1 MNSQTELLATRLRD
15 SRGKR
20 VIFVSHCILNE
31 NTRYLGGAFAAGALT
46 SILPNI
52 LESGIGI
59 IQMKCPEQVAW
70 GGIHKKYMWLSLKS
84 ESVFLQMLKS
94 VLFPLFLMYT
104 RFRYRR
110 LARSVAQEISD
121 YVNSGYEVVGIL
133 GVDGSPSC
141 GVHSTLDLGKSFHYF
156 NSISPH
162 SIERRKMNDALYS
175 YCLRSGQGI
184 FVTELKRA
192 LHILGIHPK
201 FHAHDI
207 VAEMEGKPILALRP
221 EVGDADSL

>member
-1 MNSQTELLATRLRD
+1 MNKQADLLATRLRD

-59 IQMKCPEQVAW
+59 IQMKCPEQVSW

-84 ESVFLQMLKS
+84 ESVFLQMLKP

-104 RFRYRR
+104 RLRYRS
-110 LARSVAQEISD
+110 LARSVAREISD

-141 GVHSTLDLGKSFHYF
+141 GVHSTLDLKKSFHYF
-156 NSISPH
+156 NSVSPQL
-162 SIERRKMNDALYS
+162 IERRPMNEALYS
-175 YCLRSGQGI
+175 HCLRSGQGI

-192 LHILGIHPK
+192 LHILGIDLK

-207 VAEMEGKPILALRP
+207 VAEMKGMPILALRP
-221 EVGDADSL
+221 EVDKKTSG